1 MTLFKTVDE
10 AATAV
15 DEMFANAYQ
24 TAGRTSSFFLSA
36 STKISLTSISTIV
49 TAGEGDGDD
58 SGEDSGDEAERPGDE
73 EDAEEEEDNANT
85 NPNELEDRGPSPE
98 PEIVVTSSQENLGP
112 SEEEDSEFAKEL
124 AKMVVDTSTESRKVD
139 RRTAQALWESAVL
152 PQNLKKKKVGGV
164 GGGVEDGIGAGVG
177 AEGDGEETEVIQ
189 GSEGAGVMNFTVI
202 TKRGNKQQTRQLAI
216 PSESALAVQTRTA
229 QMQDKVEQQH
239 LKRLVLNYEQREEAE
254 ELKGQLLRQ
263 LLKQK
268 LIGISFM
275 IAALEMKSRPVKIR
289 LAG

>member
-24 TAGRTSSFFLSA
+24 TAGRKSSICLSF
-36 STKISLTSISTIV
+36 SLYLSFGTISLTDIFSPV
-49 TAGEGDGDD
+49 TTGEGEGDD

-73 EDAEEEEDNANT
+73 EEDEEEDNANT
-85 NPNELEDRGPSPE
+85 NSNELEDRGGPSPE

-112 SEEEDSEFAKEL
+112 SEEEESEFAKEL

-152 PQNLKKKKVGGV
+152 PQNLKKKKVGV
-164 GGGVEDGIGAGVG
+164 AGGVAGAGGSEDGIGAG
-177 AEGDGEETEVIQ
+177 AEGDGMGEETEVIQ
-189 GSEGAGVMNFTVI
+189 GSEGGGVMNFTVI

-254 ELKGQLLRQ
+254 ELKG
-263 LLKQK
+263 
-268 LIGISFM
+268 
-275 IAALEMKSRPVKIR
+275 
-289 LAG
+289 